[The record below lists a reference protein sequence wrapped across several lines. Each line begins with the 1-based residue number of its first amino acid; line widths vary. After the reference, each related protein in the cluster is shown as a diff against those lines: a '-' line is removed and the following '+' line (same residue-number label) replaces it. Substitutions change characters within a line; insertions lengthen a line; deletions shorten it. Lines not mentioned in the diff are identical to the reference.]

1 MRGLLISAVLANL
14 LLAGSA
20 PAQPQAESV
29 EAQLNRARAEQAA
42 AEAEA
47 AKLEREAKRARN
59 DLERIRAEQAAAARA
74 VEAAEARITSADME
88 LRFASAYLELRK
100 RQLAEERRPLAS
112 LLAGLATMAQRPPLL
127 SIAERGSTDEFVKVR
142 VLLDSTLPVIR
153 QRTAALSAELR
164 EGERLERAAA
174 AARARLIQGR
184 EDLFVKRR
192 EFAVLER
199 KAMLSAASA
208 SGQSLSAGDA
218 ALAAGESVEQL
229 TSGAAGSRE
238 AARLAAALA
247 NADPAPPRPVAP
259 DSAPQTVDLDYVL
272 PADGR
277 VVEGLGAV
285 NPSGVRSRGI
295 TLATGRGAAVIAPA
309 AGTVRFSGPFRS
321 FDGVMIID
329 HGGGWMSLLINVR
342 SHLKAGDKVRIG
354 NAVGRT
360 LGPLVVEL
368 SRNGR
373 RISPALIAGS
383 SATLS
388 KGGKRG

>member
-1 MRGLLISAVLANL
+1 MRGLLLSAILANL
-14 LLAGSA
+14 LLVGSA
-20 PAQPQAESV
+20 PAQPKTDSV

-59 DLERIRAEQAAAARA
+59 DLERIRAEQAAAAQA
-74 VEAAEARITSADME
+74 IEAAEARITSADME

-100 RQLAEERRPLAS
+100 RRLAEERRPLAS

-127 SIAERGSTDEFVKVR
+127 AIAERGSTDEFVKVR

-153 QRTAALSAELR
+153 QRTAALSGELR
-164 EGERLERAAA
+164 EGERLERAAG
-174 AARARLIQGR
+174 AARARLIQSR
-184 EDLFVKRR
+184 EDLVAKRR
-192 EFAVLER
+192 EFAMLER
-199 KAMLSAASA
+199 KAMLSAAGA
-208 SGQSLSAGDA
+208 SGESLSAGDT
-218 ALAAGESVEQL
+218 ALAAAESVEQL

-247 NADPAPPRPVAP
+247 NAEPAPPRPVAP
-259 DSAPQTVDLDYVL
+259 DTAAQAVGLDYVL
-272 PADGR
+272 PADAR
-277 VVEGLGAV
+277 VVEGLGSV

-295 TLATGRGAAVIAPA
+295 TLATGRGAAVTAPA

-321 FDGVMIID
+321 YDGVMIID
-329 HGGGWMSLLINVR
+329 HGGGWISLLINVR
-342 SHLKAGDKVRIG
+342 SRLKPGDKVRLG
-354 NAVGRT
+354 DAVGRT